1 MKASLAQIRA
11 GLASPDGKRRVQ
23 AAREMEAV
31 LSARLDEGETDWTPV
46 IDALLPS
53 MVAGLGDPEKGVQ
66 VHCAN
71 CLEFLAYQSEA
82 VVPALRAA
90 LKPPEGRQAWTAAF
104 VLARLGLWSDEV
116 GEALSAAMGAPDRDT
131 RWAAAGFALGLG
143 RAHPECVAMVRR
155 TLRAPVPNARKMAAY
170 CLGAMGEYADVAA
183 DLADRLADPDRDV
196 RRAAVLALNRLPH
209 VDAAIR
215 QAVARLRQDP
225 DEFVRRAADAV
236 AARWG
241 V

>member
-1 MKASLAQIRA
+1 MEALLAQILV
-11 GLASPDGKRRVQ
+11 GLASPDGERRVQ
-23 AAREMEAV
+23 AARELEAL
-31 LSARLDEGETDWTPV
+31 LSARLDEGETEWTPV

-71 CLEFLAYQSEA
+71 CLEFLAYQSGA

-90 LKPPEGRQAWTAAF
+90 LKPPDGRRPGRPPSSWPASACGRT
-104 VLARLGLWSDEV
+104 EV

-131 RWAAAGFALGLG
+131 RWAAAGFTLGLG